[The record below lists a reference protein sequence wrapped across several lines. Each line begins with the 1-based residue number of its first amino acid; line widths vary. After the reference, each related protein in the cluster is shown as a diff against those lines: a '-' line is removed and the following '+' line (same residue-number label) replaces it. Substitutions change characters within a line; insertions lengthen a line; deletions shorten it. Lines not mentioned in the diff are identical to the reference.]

1 MKREQCSKCNSP
13 ASIERGNY
21 QFDEMG
27 LPVVLRRIK
36 LVKCQRCGN
45 VDPIIPH
52 VNDLMH
58 AIAWAVIGQSF
69 KLDGREI
76 RFLRKYVGKS
86 AREFA
91 KLLHID
97 HTHLSKVEN
106 EHVDIG
112 DAADKLVRF
121 VVINLSPELK
131 GHVNQ
136 LLASLPAMKDSSEEK
151 LEIQINPDTMEIL
164 YA

>member
-1 MKREQCSKCNSP
+1 MRREQCSNCNSP
-13 ASIERGNY
+13 APVERGNY
-21 QFDEMG
+21 QFEEMG
-27 LPVVLRRIK
+27 LPVVLQRIK
-36 LVKCQRCGN
+36 LVKCARCGN

-52 VNDLMH
+52 MNDLMH
-58 AIAWAVIGQSF
+58 ALAWAVIGQPS

-86 AREFA
+86 AGEFA
-91 KLLHID
+91 KLLHVD

-106 EHVDIG
+106 EHTDIG
-112 DAADKLVRF
+112 DTTDKLVRF
-121 VVINLSPELK
+121 VVVNLSPKLK

-136 LLASLPAMKDSSEEK
+136 LLASLPSMKDSSEEK
-151 LEIQINPDTMEIL
+151 LEIQINPDTMEIQ